1 MLANIYNQACYEYNK
16 LMGVYVETKY
26 KPLSWLESNII
37 KPDANSDNNYRTIK
51 QIVTQTTFRA
61 NERVMDAANPI
72 QNFTRDYFNQA
83 GYSTVEGSLIGD
95 ENKYFDN
102 MFMHNDRGEK

>member
-51 QIVTQTTFRA
+51 QIVT
-61 NERVMDAANPI
+61 
-72 QNFTRDYFNQA
+72 
-83 GYSTVEGSLIGD
+83 
-95 ENKYFDN
+95 
-102 MFMHNDRGEK
+102 

>member
-1 MLANIYNQACYEYNK
+1 
-16 LMGVYVETKY
+16 MGVYVETKY
-26 KPLSWLESNII
+26 KPLSWLESNIV

-72 QNFTRDYFNQA
+72 QNFTRDYF
-83 GYSTVEGSLIGD
+83 
-95 ENKYFDN
+95 K
-102 MFMHNDRGEK
+102 